1 MKIRILSAVLAVSMI
16 FAMLIPVAV
25 GAETIEE
32 TDKFF
37 MSTAFEDKEDK
48 LSTMTYI
55 MTSDDESKDG
65 EGDGILELYADKR
78 SGEFAIRNKVTG
90 DITLSNPYNASIYS
104 TDVDR
109 GRLLSQVYINYFKL
123 TAGKDSMK
131 SFYSY
136 NDCFKFG
143 QGSVNKTADGLR
155 VDYSLGEEFKE
166 YAVPKKIKLEDF
178 FEAMK
183 AGGKTDEEII
193 RMINSNFTVYDPDQ
207 KYIDN
212 PILSNPSLTLR
223 DEMIKKYPDSVE
235 NPFIIL
241 MYDRY
246 TSSTVMKQLEK
257 DLQAI
262 NSNYFKISKVD
273 PYTGERVKTQFE
285 LDVESILGKEE
296 EKELFPAKE
305 YPNFKFTVDYKLT
318 NDGIIAVLD
327 TDSIVYDK
335 DLYCLANLTILP
347 YFDAASFNREL
358 DENGN
363 TQYDNGYLFIPDG
376 SGALFRFEDL
386 VAKNQSGTLV
396 SSLYGSDYAYYQISS
411 KNVEPYTMPVFG
423 LVNTSGANNTG
434 YFAIIEDGDALAS
447 ITANAGDNYHISVF
461 ASFKYA
467 EYDTYDLADAFS
479 GGASSST
486 KITVVSDNYYDGEYK
501 LYYKLLTD
509 ERLAE
514 AYDIENTYDASY
526 VGMAKLYRDY
536 LIANGSIKKMTS
548 VKEDTKLFLEVFGSL
563 EVKEQVLTFPVTVS
577 KELTTFKDVI
587 EMQKDLSNVGINNNS
602 FILKGFYNGGL
613 NSTYPTEIKWQ
624 KVLGGKNGLSELLT
638 DAENNG
644 YDVAVD
650 VDFSYSYAT
659 KWFSAYSND
668 KHAVRTL
675 DDRYT
680 TKREYYAPTQMFE
693 RTSGVAVSSASFITL
708 FQSFVKSV
716 EDTKIKTLATRALG
730 SDLNSDFD
738 DENYYSREDAKD
750 KTVEFMKL
758 ATKLNSRRFGLIV
771 DAGNS
776 YAIPYASS
784 VLCAPLDSSKF
795 IKASES
801 VPFYGMVYHGSLEFA
816 GNALNMEGDVDY
828 MFLKGLENGASLYYT
843 LAKNEKNISK
853 LKFDSTY
860 NKYYSVNYDSLKGQ
874 IIDRYNAY
882 NAVMKDKQN
891 MFIADH
897 RFLNDEN
904 FDCAVTYRD
913 GTAVNNSLV
922 VLVVYENGEGFIL
935 NYNSQD
941 VLVEFEGKT
950 YTVPALDFETY
961 SVKEVGVK

>member
-1 MKIRILSAVLAVSMI
+1 MKIRIISAVLAVSMI

-25 GAETIEE
+25 GAESIDHMKQNFDSAEE
-32 TDKFF
+32 
-37 MSTAFEDKEDK
+37 K

-55 MTSDDESKDG
+55 MTSDDESKEG
-65 EGDGILELYADKR
+65 KGDGILQLYADEK
-78 SGEFAIRNKVTG
+78 SGEFAIKNKVTG
-90 DITLSNPYNASIYS
+90 DITLSNPYNI
-104 TDVDR
+104 TDVYDELNTADKGQR
-109 GRLLSQVYINYFKL
+109 LSQVYINYFKI
-123 TAGKDSMK
+123 TAGKDSIQTL
-131 SFYSY
+131 YSY
-136 NDCFKFG
+136 NDCFSHG
-143 QGSVNKTADGLR
+143 QGSVNKTSNGLS
-155 VDYSLGEEFKE
+155 VDYSLGEEFRE

-178 FEAMK
+178 FDAMR
-183 AGGKTDEEII
+183 AGGQKDEDIVKII
-193 RMINSNFTVYDPDQ
+193 GANFGVFDPTQ
-207 KYIDN
+207 KYIKNALLDN
-212 PILSNPSLTLR
+212 ENLTLK
-223 DEMIKKYPDSVE
+223 DEIIKKYPDSVD

-241 MYDRY
+241 NSAIY
-246 TSSTVMKQLEK
+246 SSSQAMKNLEATLK
-257 DLQAI
+257 GI
-262 NSNYFKISKVD
+262 NPDYFVVSKEN
-273 PYTGERVKTQFE
+273 PETGEREKTQLE
-285 LDVESILGKEE
+285 LDVESILSKEE
-296 EKELFPAKE
+296 EEELFPKKE
-305 YPNFKFTVDYKLT
+305 YPNFKFTVEYKLT
-318 NDGIIAVLD
+318 NDGIIATLD
-327 TDSIVYDK
+327 ANSIVYEK
-335 DLYCLANLTILP
+335 DIYCLANITILP
-347 YFDAASFNREL
+347 YFGSASLNSDL
-358 DENGN
+358 DDDGN

-376 SGALFRFEDL
+376 SGALIRNEDL
-386 VAKNQSGTLV
+386 IAKSQTGKLV
-396 SSLYGSDYAYYQISS
+396 SSLYGADYAYYQISS

-423 LVNTSGANNTG
+423 AVNTSGVNNTG

-447 ITANAGDNYHISVF
+447 ITANAEKYYIS
-461 ASFKYA
+461 AYATFKYA

-486 KITVVSDNYYDGEYK
+486 KITVVSDNYYEGEYK
-501 LYYKLLTD
+501 VYYKLLTD
-509 ERLAE
+509 EKLAE
-514 AYDIENTYDASY
+514 EYGIEDTYDASY

-563 EVKEQVLTFPVTVS
+563 KVKEQVFSFPVTVN

-587 EMQKDLSNVGINNNS
+587 EMQKELAQSGVKNNS

-613 NSTYPTEIKWQ
+613 NSTYPTEVKWQ
-624 KVLGGKNGLSELLT
+624 NVLGGKDGLSDLLT

-644 YDVAVD
+644 YNVAVD
-650 VDFSYSYAT
+650 VDLSYSYAT
-659 KWFSAYSND
+659 KWFSAYSSD

-708 FQSFVKSV
+708 FKSFIKSV

-738 DENYYSREDAKD
+738 SENYYSREDAKD
-750 KTVEFMKL
+750 KTVEFLKF

-816 GNALNMEGDVDY
+816 GNALNMEGDEDY
-828 MFLKGLENGASLYYT
+828 MFLKALENGASLYYT
-843 LAKNEKNISK
+843 LARNKDNVAE

-860 NKYYSVNYDSLKGQ
+860 NKYYSVNYESLKAS
-874 IIDRYNAY
+874 IIDNYDVYNK
-882 NAVMKDKQN
+882 VMKDKQN
-891 MFIADH
+891 VFIDDH
-897 RFLNDEN
+897 RFLNNDDS
-904 FDCAVTYRD
+904 DCKVTYRD

-922 VLVVYENGEGFIL
+922 VLVVYENGDGFIL

-941 VLVEFEGKT
+941 VIVEFEGES
-950 YTVPALDFETY
+950 YSIPALDFELY
-961 SVKEVGVK
+961 SVKEAGVK